1 MALPKIN
8 APIFELN
15 LPSSGQSIKYRPFLV
30 KEQKILLMAM
40 ESDSQNGMM
49 TAIKQIIT
57 NCAVDEIDVEKLPMF
72 DLEFF
77 FVRLRAKSIGEEIDL
92 NLRHPSGF
100 NKKDEVCDHATKF
113 KLNLM
118 SVEVQKT
125 IGHEDKILLD
135 EATGTGVKMK
145 YPTAELADSVEY
157 DAEKNQLDLATE
169 AIISCIDY
177 IYDKENVYNKTD
189 YTQQELV
196 EFIENLSQEQFQK
209 VSAFFDTMPK
219 LKHTVKWKC
228 TGCGQEEEVV
238 LEGLANFF
246 G

>member
-8 APIFELN
+8 APIFELT
-15 LPSSGQSIKYRPFLV
+15 LPSTGKNVKYRPFLV

-40 ESDSQNGMM
+40 ESDSQSAMM
-49 TAIKQIIT
+49 TAIKQIIG

-100 NKKDEVCDHATKF
+100 NKKDVLCDHATKF

-125 IGHEDKILLD
+125 IEHEDKILLD

-209 VSAFFDTMPK
+209 VSRFFDTMPK